1 MFFRNFLNPEY
12 WKFILL
18 SLPGMLV
25 GLTFHEFAHAWMA
38 NKLGDPTAK
47 MMGRLTL
54 NPLKHLDVIGTLA
67 LVFFRF
73 GWAKPVP
80 INPDNFKDRR
90 KGTILVSIAGPGSN
104 LLAAIV
110 FGLAFRLVALIPADP
125 YNILVYV
132 LYVLAFA
139 VFFNLILAFF
149 NIIPIPPLDGSQILF
164 ALLPLRFINSLLWL
178 RRYGFI
184 ILLLLVISGVLWFVI
199 GIPSKFLTYVLAG
212 RLALNIIPI

>member
-80 INPDNFKDRR
+80 INPDNFENRR